1 MKVRNKQEVEQ
12 KENRYN
18 IRAVDRA
25 VRILSVLS
33 DGKPRTLTELS
44 EEIGINSST
53 TFRLLA
59 TLAYNSYVERDGQSG
74 AYRPG
79 LGCLELARAYH
90 ESNDVRQAA
99 LPALETLRDDTKETV
114 HLAVLDKMEV
124 VYVEKL
130 HGLHAIGLMSSR
142 VGGRSPAYCTGVG
155 KVLLAYISP
164 ELIRSHFEQVGLHR
178 YSEATIQ
185 SLDELIDHLESV
197 RRQGYALDRGEHE
210 AEVRCVAAP
219 IFDMTGNAV
228 AAISVSGPA
237 GRMEPLETNLEL
249 VNKTR
254 ETARSISTRLGYR
267 EGGHGAEQSH

>member
-1 MKVRNKQEVEQ
+1 VEQ

-79 LGCLELARAYH
+79 LACLELARAYH
-90 ESNDVRQAA
+90 ESNDIRQAA

-164 ELIRSHFEQVGLHR
+164 ELIRSHFEKVGLHR

-185 SLDELIDHLESV
+185 SLDELIDHLERV

-210 AEVRCVAAP
+210 PEVRCVAAP
-219 IFDMTGNAV
+219 IFDMAGTAV

-237 GRMEPLETNLEL
+237 GRMEPLEAKLGL

-254 ETARSISTRLGYR
+254 ETARSISARLGYR
-267 EGGHGAEQSH
+267 EGGHNAEPSQ